1 MEGKPKLN
9 TQLWEALSRL
19 TSPEHLGL
27 IYEQSD
33 EILEVVIPFL
43 QSGWERGEQCLYIVA
58 TGDESNVLNALR
70 EGGLEVDAA
79 LDTGALVLASAATVG
94 YQDGHFDPDRMIA
107 FLEDAAT
114 AAQTSG
120 YKALRITGEI
130 FWEANN
136 NLKSERLLAYQNR
149 LNRFFAHHQALGIFY
164 YHRRHFPPEIWF
176 SLMATHPQ
184 VIYRGRVCK
193 NIYYVPPSAL
203 GEINAL
209 ERQLDCLLDHLSDQ
223 AQVIESVAPTADLQ
237 PRLLDHVSE
246 HVLYQDLEHR
256 ILWAN
261 RAAAQSV
268 ALTPEQLIGR
278 HCYELWGEQGQPC
291 PACPVAQAYQTGRS
305 QEGERVSQD
314 GRVWHIRGYPVRDH
328 SGQLIGAI
336 EIALDISQLKRTES
350 ALQEKALRYSTLM
363 NACRDGIAII
373 HEDHHVLEANQRFAE
388 MLGYSLEEVTNLHS
402 WDWEA
407 VMTKAEILAK
417 FPDIPKTSMIF
428 ETRHRRQDGTIF
440 DVEVSLSGAMVGDTP
455 MVFNI
460 SRDITERRQT
470 EKALRESEQRYR
482 LLVNNIPAVVF
493 KGYPD
498 WSVDFF
504 DDKIEALTGYPKAAF
519 DNRRLKWSDL
529 MLEADQPEAK
539 RIFIQALKTNRFY
552 IREYRIQHKEGRI
565 IWIQARS
572 QIICDPDGK
581 IDYISGVFFDITER
595 KIIEQAL
602 QASEAKYRQL
612 VENAN
617 SIILRMDPTGRVTFF
632 NEFAQSFFGY
642 SEEEILG
649 RNVVGT
655 IVPEIDTTG
664 HDQIQMI
671 ADIAQYPQ
679 HYLNNE
685 NENMRKN
692 GERVWVAWT
701 NKAILDDQGRLTETL
716 CIGNDMSE
724 YKRAMEALRESE
736 ERYRLLF
743 SHSPLGIMHFNQQG
757 IIVACNDKFVEIMG
771 SSKPAIIGFNMLES
785 IRDEA
790 MHAAVMTA
798 LRGELGQYEGD
809 YLSVTGNKLTPLR
822 ALFSRVNTE
831 AGEFLGGLCIIEDI
845 TERRRAEA
853 VLRESEAKFRNLI
866 DYIPGVSIQGYGTD
880 GVVRFWNKASEDVYG
895 YTAEEA
901 IGKNLEDLIIP
912 PELKPQFAQALE
924 IGARATKSGEL
935 MPAGELSLLH
945 KNGFRVPVYSI
956 HTIVCL
962 EDRPPLMY
970 CIDVDLSE
978 RRNFE
983 EALKREKHKFQTLA
997 EQSPL
1002 GISLIDKQGVYKYL
1016 NPKFSELFGYTPD
1029 EIPTGREWFAKAYPD
1044 RLYRQQVI
1052 STWIKDL
1059 KDSRLGECRPRTF
1072 TVTCKDG
1079 SQKIIHFRAVTLE
1092 NHDQFIIYED
1102 ITERTQAEE
1111 ALKESEERFKLLF
1124 EYAPDAYF
1132 LHDLAGTFID
1142 GNRTAEALVGYK
1154 RKELIGKNIMDLPLL
1169 EPQQRSLIPGLLAQ
1183 VAQGQTVGP
1192 VEFTLNQRYGGKV
1205 NVEIRSY
1212 PVNFRG
1218 QPLVLGIARDITA
1231 RKKMEEELIKASK
1244 LESLSI
1250 LAGGIAHD
1258 FNNLLHGILG
1268 NLSLART
1275 MRNAPSRDEYSM
1287 RLGAAETA
1295 CLRASDLTQQ
1305 LLTFAK
1311 GSLPVRKPMLINEL
1325 IKDGVNFALIGSM
1338 VRGELALPDHL
1349 WPVEVDAGQLSQVL
1363 NNLLIN
1369 AEQAMPHGGII
1380 KVTAQNITIDDKST
1394 LPLRAGKYV
1403 KISIIDQGTGI
1414 PKEHLSMIFDP
1425 YFTTKQKGS
1434 GLGLATSYAVI
1445 RNHGGYIGVDS
1456 QIGVGTSFQIYLPA
1470 SQKKVLDTTK
1480 VTDGPV
1486 VGQGRILVMDDEA
1499 IIRELV
1505 AKMLE
1510 RIGYEVECARDGA
1523 EAVKLYAQAK
1533 NTGQPFNAVILDLT
1547 IPGGMGGKEAIKR
1560 LSKLDPQVKAIVSS
1574 GYADGTTVANYK
1586 EYGFQGIIPKPYRL
1600 AELSRVLHGVINRPD
1615 CRGAA

>member
-1 MEGKPKLN
+1 MEETSN
-9 TQLWEALSRL
+9 FSTQPWEALSRL
-19 TSPEHLGL
+19 TEHEHLGL
-27 IYEQSD
+27 IYEQSN
-33 EILEVVIPFL
+33 EILAAVIPFL
-43 QSGWERGEQCLYIVA
+43 QSGWEGGEQCLYIA
-58 TGDESNVLNALR
+58 AAGDESNVLKALR
-70 EGGLEVDAA
+70 ESGLQVDAA
-79 LDTGALVLASAATVG
+79 LDTGALVLASAARVS
-94 YQDGHFDPDRMIA
+94 YRHGHFDADQMIA
-107 FLEDAAT
+107 VLEEAAT
-114 AAQTSG
+114 AAQASG
-120 YKALRITGEI
+120 YNALRITGEI
-130 FWEANN
+130 FREANHDLN
-136 NLKSERLLAYQNR
+136 HERLLAFQDG
-149 LNRFFAHHQALGIFY
+149 LNRFFAHHQALGIFH
-164 YHRRHFPPEIWF
+164 YHRRQFAPEIWL
-176 SLMATHPQ
+176 SLIATHPR
-184 VIYRGRVCK
+184 VIYRGRLCK
-193 NIYYVPPSAL
+193 NIYYVPPSEL
-203 GEINAL
+203 KQVNLL
-209 ERQLDCLLDHLSDQ
+209 ERQVDCLLDHLRKQ
-223 AQVIESVAPTADLQ
+223 EERTAAADLQ
-237 PRLLDHVSE
+237 PRLLDYVSE
-246 HVLYQDLEHR
+246 LVAYQDLEHR

-261 RAAAQSV
+261 RAASESLGLA
-268 ALTPEQLIGR
+268 AHQLEGR
-278 HCYELWGEQGQPC
+278 RCYELWQNRNQPC
-291 PACPVAQAYQTGRS
+291 PGCPVAKACQTG
-305 QEGERVSQD
+305 QPQKNEMVSPD
-314 GRVWHIRGYPVRDH
+314 GRAWDIRGYPVRDQ
-328 SGQLIGAI
+328 SGQLIGAL
-336 EIALDISQLKRTES
+336 EITLDISQVKRAAT
-350 ALQEKALRYSTLM
+350 ALQEKASRYRTLM

-373 HEDHHVLEANQRFAE
+373 NQDHLVVEANQRFAE
-388 MLGYSLEEVTNLHS
+388 MLGYGPEDVTRLHT
-402 WDWEA
+402 WDWD
-407 VMTKAEILAK
+407 VGMTEAEIRANFADLT
-417 FPDIPKTSMIF
+417 KTNKMF
-428 ETRHRRQDGTIF
+428 ETRHRRQDGTIYEA
-440 DVEVSLSGAMVGDTP
+440 EVSASGARVGDTP
-455 MVFNI
+455 LVFTV
-460 SRDITERRQT
+460 SRDITERRQN

-482 LLVNNIPAVVF
+482 LLVNTIPAVVF

-529 MLEADQPEAK
+529 VLEADQPEAK
-539 RIFIQALKTNRFY
+539 RIFTQALKTNRAY
-552 IREYRIQHKEGRI
+552 VQEYRIKHKDGKI
-565 IWIQARS
+565 LWIQARG
-572 QIICDPDGK
+572 QIICDQEGK
-581 IDYISGVFFDITER
+581 IDHISGVLFDITER
-595 KIIEQAL
+595 KLTEQAL

-617 SIILRMDPTGRVTFF
+617 SIILRMDPTGRITFF
-632 NEFAQSFFGY
+632 NEFAQKFFGY
-642 SEEEILG
+642 SENEVLG

-655 IVPEIDTTG
+655 IVPEIETTG
-664 HDQIQMI
+664 RDLADMI
-671 ADIAQYPQ
+671 ANIAQYPERYVN
-679 HYLNNE
+679 HE

-701 NKAILDDQGRLTETL
+701 NKAIFDDQGRVTETL
-716 CIGNDMSE
+716 CIGNDMTE
-724 YKRAMEALRESE
+724 YKRAVEALRESE

-771 SSKPAIIGFNMLES
+771 SSQQALIGFDMLKS

-790 MHAAVMTA
+790 MHTAVMTA
-798 LRGELGQYEGD
+798 LGGEIGQYEGD

-822 ALFSRVNTE
+822 ALFSRVNND

-845 TERRRAEA
+845 TERRQAEM
-853 VLRESEAKFRNLI
+853 
-866 DYIPGVSIQGYGTD
+866 
-880 GVVRFWNKASEDVYG
+880 
-895 YTAEEA
+895 
-901 IGKNLEDLIIP
+901 
-912 PELKPQFAQALE
+912 ALQQ
-924 IGARATKSGEL
+924 
-935 MPAGELSLLH
+935 
-945 KNGFRVPVYSI
+945 
-956 HTIVCL
+956 
-962 EDRPPLMY
+962 
-970 CIDVDLSE
+970 
-978 RRNFE
+978 
-983 EALKREKHKFQTLA
+983 EKQKFQTLA

-1002 GISLIDKQGVYKYL
+1002 GISLIDKRGVYQYF
-1016 NPKFSELFGYTPD
+1016 NPKFIELFGYTPD
-1029 EIPTGREWFAKAYPD
+1029 EIPTGRDWFAKAYPD
-1044 RLYRQQVI
+1044 PVYRQQVI
-1052 STWIKDL
+1052 STWINDL
-1059 KDSRLGECRPRTF
+1059 KNFGRGKCRRRTF

-1092 NHDQFIIYED
+1092 NLDEFIIYED

-1132 LHDLAGTFID
+1132 LHDLT
-1142 GNRTAEALVGYK
+1142 GNLINGNQTAEKLGGY
-1154 RKELIGKNIMDLPLL
+1154 RRQELIGKNIMDLPLL
-1169 EPQQRSLIPGLLAQ
+1169 DPQQRSLIPGLLAQ
-1183 VAQGQTVGP
+1183 VAQGQTAGP
-1192 VEFTLNQRYGGKV
+1192 IELTLSQRYGSKV

-1275 MRNAPSRDEYSM
+1275 MLNPISRDELFK
-1287 RLGAAETA
+1287 RLSAAESA
-1295 CLRASDLTQQ
+1295 CLRASELTQQ

-1311 GSLPVRKPMLINEL
+1311 GSLPVRKPTLISEL

-1338 VRGELALPDHL
+1338 VRGELDLPDHL

-1369 AEQAMPHGGII
+1369 AEQAMPQGGII

-1425 YFTTKQKGS
+1425 YFTTKQQGS

-1445 RNHGGYIGVDS
+1445 RNHGGYIAVDS
-1456 QIGVGTSFQIYLPA
+1456 QVGVGTSFHIFLPA
-1470 SQKKVLDTTK
+1470 SKKKVIDATE
-1480 VTDGPV
+1480 VTDRPV
-1486 VGQGRILVMDDEA
+1486 AGQGRILVMDDEA

-1523 EAVKLYAQAK
+1523 EALKLYAQAK

-1560 LSKLDPQVKAIVSS
+1560 LLQLDPQVKAIVSS

-1615 CRGAA
+1615 CQELA